1 MNYSNRDNFW
11 DSYKRAFCY
20 EGQSTANYDDF
31 YINNSS
37 NITSR
42 VIKPQII
49 QKVIFN
55 DPCTII
61 LWSDKTKTIVKCGED
76 EKYDPEKGMAMAISK
91 KFFGNKG
98 DYYENF
104 KKWLPEEEDP
114 DSDTMEQPKNALNDV
129 FGNRHDVFRNLERR
143 IEKDIKSTRSLQSV
157 MQDYYMNEED

>member
-1 MNYSNRDNFW
+1 MYLSDCVNSW
-11 DSYKRAFCY
+11 DVYNKAFRS
-20 EGQSTANYDDF
+20 EGQSTANYNDF
-31 YINNSS
+31 YINNGGI
-37 NITSR
+37 ITSR

-49 QKVIFN
+49 KKVIFN

-61 LWSDKTKTIVKCGED
+61 LWSDRTKTIVKCGED

-98 DYYENF
+98 NYYENF

-114 DSDTMEQPKNALNDV
+114 DSDTMEQLENALNDV
-129 FGNRHDVFRNLERR
+129 FRNPKRR
-143 IEKDIKSTRSLQSV
+143 IKKDIMSTRSLQSV